1 MPPPNQ
7 EPVIDERQ
15 ENRGPRPNPYILVV
29 DDEPDIRNLLQEI
42 LEDEGYEVSIA
53 ENGEAAR
60 SSHRER
66 RPDLVLLDIWM
77 EGEDGISLLREWSED
92 ATLGL
97 SVVMM
102 SGHGTVDTAI
112 EATRLGALDFMEKP
126 ISLAKLL
133 YVVERALKALP
144 RRHAA
149 LGSASLLDIIDAHPR
164 IAVLKKAL
172 SAIAGRDESVLIV
185 GEAGSGRETLARR
198 LARLDH
204 RGFEP
209 FVLTD
214 ADPAALRTGL
224 AATRRAQSPQLLFF
238 DELSDAVPMAQEV
251 LAAFL
256 NENREGRLR
265 FSASIQP
272 HAVADAQVRR
282 DLYDRLGVLT
292 IKVPALREY
301 REFIPEIIRHY
312 VETLAD
318 REGYTFRQF
327 SVAAI
332 NRLRRYGWPGNLQE
346 LGNVIRRLLAM
357 ASNATV
363 EIEEIDT
370 AFTANLPAV
379 PRLGEDLL
387 SLPYR
392 EALERFEYAYLGAQL
407 KLAGGRVAGLAAR
420 VGLERTHLYRKLKNL
435 GINPSAGEVE

>member
-1 MPPPNQ
+1 MSLA
-7 EPVIDERQ
+7 R
-15 ENRGPRPNPYILVV
+15 ILVV
-29 DDEPDIRNLLQEI
+29 DDEPEIRSAVGEI
-42 LEDEGYEVSIA
+42 LADEGYAVALAESAQEARMEVAA
-53 ENGEAAR
+53 E
-60 SSHRER
+60 

-92 ATLGL
+92 TALGL

-102 SGHGTVDTAI
+102 SGHGTVDAAI

-172 SAIAGRDESVLIV
+172 AALVGRDESVLIV

-198 LARLDH
+198 LARIEH

-251 LAAFL
+251 LVAFL
-256 NENREGRLR
+256 NENKEVRLR

-272 HAVADAQVRR
+272 LAIADVSVRR

-292 IKVPALREY
+292 IEVPALREY

-332 NRLRRYGWPGNLQE
+332 NRLRRHDWPGNLQE
-346 LGNVIRRLLAM
+346 LGNVIRRLLA
-357 ASNATV
+357 AGSNATV

-435 GINPSAGEVE
+435 GIDPSTGDAE

>member
-1 MPPPNQ
+1 MSLA
-7 EPVIDERQ
+7 R
-15 ENRGPRPNPYILVV
+15 ILVV
-29 DDEPDIRNLLQEI
+29 DDEPEIRSAVGEI
-42 LEDEGYEVSIA
+42 LADEGYEVALA
-53 ENGEAAR
+53 ESAQEARMEVAA
-60 SSHRER
+60 E

-92 ATLGL
+92 TALGL

-102 SGHGTVDTAI
+102 SGHGTVDAAI

-172 SAIAGRDESVLIV
+172 AALVGRDESVLIV

-198 LARLDH
+198 LARLEH

-224 AATRRAQSPQLLFF
+224 VATRRAQSPQLLFF

-251 LAAFL
+251 LVAFL
-256 NENREGRLR
+256 NENKEVRLR

-272 HAVADAQVRR
+272 PAIADVSVRR

-292 IKVPALREY
+292 IEVPALREY

-332 NRLRRYGWPGNLQE
+332 NRLRRHDWPGNLQE
-346 LGNVIRRLLAM
+346 LGNVIRRLLA
-357 ASNATV
+357 AGNNATV

-370 AFTANLPAV
+370 VFTANLPAV

-420 VGLERTHLYRKLKNL
+420 VGLERTHLYRKLKSL
-435 GINPSAGEVE
+435 GIDPSTGDVE